1 VSKAGPRLLLVEDD
15 ISARHLLVAYLTR
28 LGYRVDEAGTAREA
42 LRAWDAHRAD
52 LILLDL
58 GLPDAD
64 GIEVIR
70 RVRREAATPIVIL
83 SARGDEPD
91 KIAGLEAGADDYLAK
106 PFSTG
111 ELNARIRAVL
121 RRVGGTEAGPD
132 GRPRLGPIALDPV
145 RREVTVSGEPVR
157 LTPREYELLKVLM
170 AGSGRVVTK
179 GRLLRAVW
187 GQAYAEESHY
197 VHVYVNRLR
206 RKLAAADRSGTV
218 ADLITTEPGVGY
230 RVAENEPTVDGEG
243 PADENPAE
251 SGRAR

>member
-1 VSKAGPRLLLVEDD
+1 VTSGPRLLLIEDD
-15 ISARHLLVAYLTR
+15 AAARHLLVVYLTR
-28 LGYRVDEAGTAREA
+28 LGYRVDEARTARDA
-42 LRAWDAHRAD
+42 LRAWDAHRPD
-52 LILLDL
+52 LLLLDL
-58 GLPDAD
+58 GLPDVD

-111 ELNARIRAVL
+111 ELHARIRAVL
-121 RRVGGTEAGPD
+121 RRVGGAEAGPD
-132 GRPRLGPIALDPV
+132 GRLQLGPIALDPV
-145 RREVTVSGEPVR
+145 RREVTVSGDSVR

-170 AGSGRVVTK
+170 AGAGRVVTK

-187 GQAYAEESHY
+187 GQAYADESHY

-218 ADLITTEPGVGY
+218 ADLITTEPGIGY
-230 RVAENEPTVDGEG
+230 RVSEVGSIATGEQPSRSDQEP
-243 PADENPAE
+243 
-251 SGRAR
+251 